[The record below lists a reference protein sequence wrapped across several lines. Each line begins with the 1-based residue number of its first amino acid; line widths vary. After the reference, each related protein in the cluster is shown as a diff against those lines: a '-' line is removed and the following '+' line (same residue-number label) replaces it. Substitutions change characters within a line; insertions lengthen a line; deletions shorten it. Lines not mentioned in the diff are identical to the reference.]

1 MSFSRWSE
9 DDEET
14 SEECVFLDTD
24 GFWRTSDCSSENRG
38 AICYASESMYATRIF
53 IKIYFYSVMK
63 CIQCFQKA
71 CNLKIATF

>member
-38 AICYASESMYATRIF
+38 AICYASESMYATIIF
-53 IKIYFYSVMK
+53 IFDDSRL
-63 CIQCFQKA
+63 CLQN
-71 CNLKIATF
+71 CNFLKLTFPQRV

>member
-14 SEECVFLDTD
+14 NEECVFLDID

-38 AICYASESMYATRIF
+38 AICYASESMYSIIIF
-53 IKIYFYSVMK
+53 IKFDFYYEMYSM
-63 CIQCFQKA
+63 IPA
-71 CNLKIATF
+71 CNFKITAF

>member
-14 SEECVFLDTD
+14 NEECVFLDTD

-38 AICYASESMYATRIF
+38 AICYASESMYATIIF
-53 IKIYFYSVMK
+53 IKIYFYFIMK
-63 CIQCFQKA
+63 CIQRFQLVTSK
-71 CNLKIATF
+71 L

>member
-14 SEECVFLDTD
+14 NEECVFLDID

-38 AICYASESMYATRIF
+38 AICYASESMYSIIIF
-53 IKIYFYSVMK
+53 IKFDFYYEMYSM
-63 CIQCFQKA
+63 IPA
-71 CNLKIATF
+71 CNFKIAAF